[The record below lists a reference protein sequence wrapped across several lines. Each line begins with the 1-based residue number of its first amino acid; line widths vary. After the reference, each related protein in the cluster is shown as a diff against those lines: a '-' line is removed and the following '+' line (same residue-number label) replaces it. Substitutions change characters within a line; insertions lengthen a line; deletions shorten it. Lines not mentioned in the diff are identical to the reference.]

1 MSRGYREN
9 FEGKD
14 VETPDPFIE
23 SYPTPTAG
31 DGKPVKNNLYNGG
44 AQGRGSTK
52 LKAKC
57 RQCGFPNDISK
68 IDHSGGTDSFQNAV
82 SVSSTATANGQAV
95 NVPGSTAVHT
105 ENYGNLQW
113 SPGAGCALCGS
124 KASTDPKVLDQ
135 VQQASNPQIPLG
147 F

>member
-1 MSRGYREN
+1 MRGYREN
-9 FEGKD
+9 FDGKD
-14 VETPDPFIE
+14 IEVPDPFID

-31 DGKPVKNNLYNGG
+31 DGKPVKNNLNNGG
-44 AQGRGSTK
+44 AQGRASTK

-82 SVSSTATANGQAV
+82 SVSSTAVANGQPV
-95 NVPGSTAVHT
+95 NVPGSAAVHT

-124 KASTDPKVLDQ
+124 KNSAAAREQDTFSQ
-135 VQQASNPQIPLG
+135 SANPQIPLG

>member
-1 MSRGYREN
+1 MSDYKDD
-9 FEGKD
+9 FERKD
-14 VETPDPFIE
+14 QAPRAIFEDV
-23 SYPTPTAG
+23 YPTPTAG
-31 DGKPVKNNLYNGG
+31 DGQPVKNNLKNGG
-44 AQGRGSTK
+44 AQGRASTK

-82 SVSSTATANGQAV
+82 SVSSTAVANGQAV

-113 SPGAGCALCGS
+113 SAGAGCALCGS
-124 KASTDPKVLDQ
+124 KNSADAHADVA
-135 VQQASNPQIPLG
+135 VQQGSNPQIPLG